1 MKIAYFDCFSGA
13 SGDMILGALVSAGLP
28 IETLRAE
35 LEKLPLSGFAVNSE
49 IVMKKGISGTHVIV
63 EAEDSSTHRHLPKII
78 EIINSSSL
86 SQTVKQTA
94 IDIFENLAR
103 AEAKIHN
110 TTVEKIHFHE
120 VGAIDA
126 IIDIVG
132 AAIGL
137 HELGIEKV
145 LVSKIHVGRG
155 FVECQHGRMPLPAPA
170 TLELL
175 QGIPV
180 YSEGIESE
188 LITPTGAAILKTV
201 SSSFG
206 PPPEMILE
214 SSGFG
219 AGTRDLP
226 IPNLLRLWIGQSS
239 NDSTGKDEII
249 LIETNVDNMNPE
261 LLAHAT
267 ESLWGE
273 GVLDIYLTPILMKK
287 NRPATKLSL
296 LIQPDSLNAVTSRL
310 FAEVSTM
317 GIRYQRMSRT
327 ILDRE
332 VISVKTEY
340 GQIDVKVGR
349 YSGEI
354 RTVNPEY
361 ESCKRVAEK
370 TGRPVREIFE
380 AAKAVA
386 RANLLSTNSD

>member
-13 SGDMILGALVSAGLP
+13 SGDMILGALVDAGLP
-28 IETLRAE
+28 IETLRAQ
-35 LEKLPLSGFAVNSE
+35 LEKLHLSGFSIRSE
-49 IVMKKGISGTHVIV
+49 KVSKKGISGTRVIV

-78 EIINSSSL
+78 EIINCSTLDDSI
-86 SQTVKQTA
+86 KHTA
-94 IDIFENLAR
+94 IDVFENLAR

-126 IIDIVG
+126 IVDIVG

-145 LVSKIHVGRG
+145 FSSRIHVGSG

-175 QGIPV
+175 RGVPI
-180 YSEGIESE
+180 YCEGIEAE

-201 SSSFG
+201 SSKFG
-206 PPPEMILE
+206 PPPDMTLAI
-214 SSGFG
+214 SGYG

-226 IPNLLRLWIGQSS
+226 IPNLLRLWIGQSATS
-239 NDSTGKDEII
+239 PENKDEII
-249 LIETNVDNMNPE
+249 LVETNVDNMNPE
-261 LLAHAT
+261 LLAHAA

-273 GVLDIYLTPILMKK
+273 GVLDIYFTPIIMKK

-296 LIQPDSLNAVTSRL
+296 LITPDSFESVVSRL
-310 FAEVSTM
+310 FTEVSTL

-327 ILDRE
+327 VLQRE

-340 GQIDVKVGR
+340 GTVEVKIGR
-349 YSGEI
+349 YSDEVC
-354 RTVNPEY
+354 TVNPEY
-361 ESCKRVAEK
+361 DSCSKVAK
-370 TGRPVREIFE
+370 QSAVPVRDVYD
-380 AAKAVA
+380 AA
-386 RANLLSTNSD
+386 RATAREVLRSKNN

>member
-13 SGDMILGALVSAGLP
+13 SGDMILGALVDAGLP
-28 IETLRAE
+28 IDTLRRE
-35 LEKLPLSGFAVNSE
+35 LEKLPLSGFSIRSDKVS
-49 IVMKKGISGTHVIV
+49 KKGISGTRVIV

-86 SQTVKQTA
+86 ADTIKRTA
-94 IDIFENLAR
+94 IDVFENLAR

-126 IIDIVG
+126 IVDIVG

-137 HELGIEKV
+137 HALGIEKV
-145 LVSKIHVGRG
+145 ETSRIHVGSG

-175 QGIPV
+175 QGVPIFC
-180 YSEGIESE
+180 EGIEAE

-201 SSSFG
+201 SSRFG
-206 PPPEMILE
+206 PAPDMTLE
-214 SSGFG
+214 AIGFG
-219 AGTRDLP
+219 AGKRDLP
-226 IPNLLRLWIGQSS
+226 IPNLLRLWIGQSAELPA
-239 NDSTGKDEII
+239 DKDEIV

-261 LLAHAT
+261 LLAHAA

-273 GVLDIYLTPILMKK
+273 GVLDIYFTPIIMKK

-296 LIQPDSLNAVTSRL
+296 LVTPQSLDSVTARI
-310 FAEVSTM
+310 FTEVSTL

-327 ILDRE
+327 VLARE
-332 VISVKTEY
+332 VISVETEY
-340 GQIDVKVGR
+340 GKVEVKIGR
-349 YSGEI
+349 YSGEVC
-354 RTVNPEY
+354 TVNPEY
-361 ESCKRVAEK
+361 ESCNRIARQS
-370 TGRPVREIFE
+370 GLPVRDVFD
-380 AAKAVA
+380 AA
-386 RANLLSTNSD
+386 RATAREVLRSKGK